1 MAPINVK
8 KFRFSDAVSVIETT
22 PKSFRRW
29 LLNPELKLPFSEA
42 GSGWREYTFADLAVL
57 AIVRKLVDFGFDV
70 GTASNFANLIVMS
83 KALELFRSGD
93 TPDWGMVLEFLG
105 VKALFWR
112 ESVDSEWRCRLDD
125 PLGKATPEREAEVT
139 RALMGFAAKQPEE
152 DFVEPANTY
161 LVLNISRILGR
172 VLRQVRLLP
181 EEEEIK
187 DPAVTESL
195 IKEALAVEAQARQ
208 AGNIEVER
216 RARELRT
223 RAEAMHEA
231 LTAALSQYPVG
242 FV

>member
-1 MAPINVK
+1 
-8 KFRFSDAVSVIETT
+8 
-22 PKSFRRW
+22 
-29 LLNPELKLPFSEA
+29 
-42 GSGWREYTFADLAVL
+42 
-57 AIVRKLVDFGFDV
+57 
-70 GTASNFANLIVMS
+70 
-83 KALELFRSGD
+83 
-93 TPDWGMVLEFLG
+93 
-105 VKALFWR
+105 
-112 ESVDSEWRCRLDD
+112 
-125 PLGKATPEREAEVT
+125 
-139 RALMGFAAKQPEE
+139 MGFAAKQPEE